1 MICRQLCAV
10 SRRFANHLADTYALE
25 CNSVYMWRL
34 YGKWGGHLTHC
45 TAKSIIV
52 RRCQRERAYGRTAD
66 KRVSDVCRKQKRK
79 TFKILAMYWHMAVRR

>member
-52 RRCQRERAYGRTAD
+52 RRCQREHAYGQTAQRKSQMYAAS
-66 KRVSDVCRKQKRK
+66 KREKHLRYLRC
-79 TFKILAMYWHMAVRR
+79 TGTWL